1 MKQASYILAIVA
13 LLASCG
19 QGDILVDTFEPAPQ
33 APRRIGFDTFV
44 DKATRA
50 AGTNSTALNDY
61 YPTFNVY
68 GWKTVGGEVTCVFN
82 NIPVEYFTDD
92 AAGTVVYTAGKPSDE
107 WAVTTPFTA
116 GWYYENVRYWD
127 QMASN
132 YQFSAYTPATASSDV
147 SCTADGVIKIG
158 ADAAPVTVDPKN
170 LKTTPATTLSFTGFD
185 KDYMTAQADAQPST
199 DAADMSSPV
208 SLIFE
213 HLQAKFNIRIKL
225 DESVKT
231 AQKVSIEKIQIHN
244 LGDKGYYTNDNSG
257 VSGWTLYTEPEQ
269 TPANPENTP
278 GTVDEPAAETP
289 DTEELTE
296 YVPAITGSYQ
306 LNGATAG
313 TDNFNGYY
321 VLEQLII
328 PQTITKYTAS
338 TTKTTTDVEE
348 GGEGENTEN
357 GDNTEEPEN
366 GNTDTPTEEPTPAV
380 VTLPVSLSEYEVA
393 CVYVEYT
400 IGEEIFKSYTPL
412 ANIFTTADTYNFEG
426 GNQYTLNITVGP
438 KPIKFTA
445 EVTPWVN
452 GNESNLP
459 MD

>member
-82 NIPVEYFTDD
+82 NIPVEHFADN

-132 YQFSAYTPATASSDV
+132 YQFSAYAPATASSDV

-158 ADAAPVTVDPKN
+158 TDAAPVTVDPKN
-170 LKTTPATTLSFTGFD
+170 LKATPATTLSFTGFD
-185 KDYMTAQADAQPST
+185 KDYMTASSTAQT
-199 DAADMSSPV
+199 SPV
-208 SLIFE
+208 GLTFS
-213 HLQAKFNIRIKL
+213 HLQAKLNLRIRL
-225 DESVKT
+225 ADDVTTAQNVSVK
-231 AQKVSIEKIQIHN
+231 KIQVHN
-244 LGDKGYYTNDNSG
+244 LGDKGYYTNVAG
-257 VSGWTLYTEPEQ
+257 VGISGWTIT
-269 TPANPENTP
+269 TPSA
-278 GTVDEPAAETP
+278 D
-289 DTEELTE
+289 
-296 YVPAITGSYQ
+296 YVPKVETAYS
-306 LNGATAG
+306 LNAATNY
-313 TDNFNGYY
+313 DDHY

-328 PQTITKYTAS
+328 PQTITKSTAAAPS
-338 TTKTTTDVEE
+338 L
-348 GGEGENTEN
+348 TEYA
-357 GDNTEEPEN
+357 E
-366 GNTDTPTEEPTPAV
+366 
-380 VTLPVSLSEYEVA
+380 A

-400 IGEEIFKSYTPL
+400 IGDEVFKSYTPL
-412 ANIFTTADTYNFEG
+412 ANLFTSNDTYDLKG
-426 GNQYTLNITVGP
+426 GNQYTLNINIGP
-438 KPIKFTA
+438 EPIHFKA
-445 EVTPWVN
+445 EVAEWADAID
-452 GNESNLP
+452 EDL
-459 MD
+459 DIE